1 MTQPTR
7 ILAFAGSARK
17 DSFNKQLIRIAARGA
32 EQAGVPCSVIDLRD
46 YTLPVYDAD
55 LEEQDGL
62 PEPARKLRELF
73 AAHQGLLIS
82 APEHNSSISAL
93 LKNTIDWVTRSPDAK
108 PDISCFRGKW
118 CALLAAS
125 PGSLG
130 GLRGLVTVR
139 SLLGNIGVTVLPHQ
153 LAVPQA
159 HKAFG
164 PDGELIDEAQRKRA
178 EEVGAELARVLR
190 KLSAA

>member
-1 MTQPTR
+1 MSPTPR
-7 ILAFAGSARK
+7 ILAFAGSASK
-17 DSFNKQLIRIAARGA
+17 DSFNKKLIRIAARGA
-32 EQAGVPCSVIDLRD
+32 EQAGGHCTVLDLRD
-46 YTLPVYDAD
+46 YPLAVYDAD
-55 LEEQDGL
+55 LEAQDGL
-62 PEPARKLRELF
+62 PESARKLRELF

-82 APEHNSSISAL
+82 APEHNSSITAL
-93 LKNTIDWVTRSPDAK
+93 LKNTIDWITRSPDAK

-139 SLLGNIGVTVLPHQ
+139 TLLGNIGVTVLPHQ

-164 PDGELIDEAQRKRA
+164 PDGELLDDAQRKRA

-190 KLSAA
+190 KLAPD